1 MTYEQRRKTLVDS
14 VLAKLKEMGHES
26 DLIEPDDATRRYS
39 YFRRSSDGVTVMAYI
54 TPCYWVHNKT
64 EFPEVMI
71 VGFRRQKFVPS
82 ITLVDRKLSATN
94 EVDPAKVAAKVIREF
109 EHEAKRLSDES
120 RRKSLADAV
129 DAKAD
134 EINQRIGADVVH
146 RSKVGSH
153 DSPQYVMQVGLR
165 HMNEGEVES
174 FVDAMHAAGLLHWLR
189 ERK

>member
-14 VLAKLKEMGHES
+14 VLAKLKESGHES

-54 TPCYWVHNKT
+54 TPYYWVHNKT
-64 EFPEVMI
+64 KFPEVMI

-82 ITLVDRKLSATN
+82 ITLVDRKLSATK

-109 EHEAKRLSDES
+109 EHEAKRLSEES
-120 RRKSLADAV
+120 RCEAQADAI
-129 DAKAD
+129 DAKSD
-134 EINQRIGADVVH
+134 EINQRVGVNVVH
-146 RSKVGSH
+146 RSNVGSYGN
-153 DSPQYVMQVGLR
+153 PQYVMQVDLR
-165 HMNEGEVES
+165 HMNDGEVES